1 MHVLFEGVVPLELS
15 LLLANLIDQRKL
27 FDVTTLNSQLKYHHY
42 GYTEVA
48 TKPSYIERESNWW
61 FVIKHSVYMSFICI
75 LSLVNTQHPRAPHW
89 VARCTHEVAF

>member
-48 TKPSYIERESNWW
+48 TKPSYIERESNGGLYKIRQSGI
-61 FVIKHSVYMSFICI
+61 FPSCP
-75 LSLVNTQHPRAPHW
+75 LLL
-89 VARCTHEVAF
+89 

>member
-48 TKPSYIERESNWW
+48 TKPSYIERESGGLYKIRQSGI
-61 FVIKHSVYMSFICI
+61 FPSCP
-75 LSLVNTQHPRAPHW
+75 LLL
-89 VARCTHEVAF
+89 